1 MTKCDLLALLRE
13 ASTALQAALY
23 GETGNGP
30 KVLDDIN
37 RALSVEAA
45 AGADGTCAV
54 CGNAITQPAT
64 GRPRT
69 YCGGACKKRAQRARQ
84 RG

>member
-1 MTKCDLLALLRE
+1 MTKSELLALLRDAE
-13 ASTALQAALY
+13 TVLWDAMGRNVSGAEETHQRIALALRAEAAST
-23 GETGNGP
+23 P
-30 KVLDDIN
+30 D
-37 RALSVEAA
+37 
-45 AGADGTCAV
+45 GACPV
-54 CGNAITQPAT
+54 CGEAVTQPAT